1 MLWKTLPRKGT
12 TGTNMLQSWNC
23 VFCITSP
30 YFYLL
35 QIVHLPELKN
45 IHSKPV
51 TTSNITSEHNYAK
64 NLVHPLT
71 LTMGRYVVGD
81 RFHDG
86 PTSSSHKRETCKYH
100 NMRLCPELTQF
111 QSVTSEVI
119 NSKIKSTRLQS
130 SSQQNI
136 YHYYFYNRLM
146 DHWHN
151 LKVVNKQLT
160 CMKGGMKPGETIAR
174 DELHRFVY
182 VCALCKKQGHDS
194 TSCFNYWVFV
204 HLTLWHCI
212 YEVTKPESTCLSYHP
227 WGCMCN
233 WKSIQRQACVIWWG
247 YSMQTEQPTLVH
259 STAASPNSV
268 ILLHQLAVKLAA
280 ASYLPLS
287 SENQWLTYLP
297 NLNPNLNPNLYP
309 NLKLFP
315 IFLTN

>member
-1 MLWKTLPRKGT
+1 MLLSCKHWPLVYAVDMAVTLLLTWKHAFHKWQQ
-12 TGTNMLQSWNC
+12 QSGAIIGDALKNPAQEGHHRYKY
-23 VFCITSP
+23 VAVLKLCILHYISI
-30 YFYLL
+30 LLSLIL

-86 PTSSSHKRETCKYH
+86 PTSSSHRRETCKYH

-194 TSCFNYWVFV
+194 TSCFNY
-204 HLTLWHCI
+204 
-212 YEVTKPESTCLSYHP
+212 
-227 WGCMCN
+227 
-233 WKSIQRQACVIWWG
+233 
-247 YSMQTEQPTLVH
+247 
-259 STAASPNSV
+259 
-268 ILLHQLAVKLAA
+268 
-280 ASYLPLS
+280 
-287 SENQWLTYLP
+287 
-297 NLNPNLNPNLYP
+297 
-309 NLKLFP
+309 
-315 IFLTN
+315 